1 MLILGS
7 VAYGAKYYY
16 DTTQETISV
25 LRTNNAKLETV
36 NKQVTTQ
43 FEEYRK
49 TVEQEIENFKAEVKK
64 QQELNNELNTNLKK
78 VQDANKE
85 ISKLLANTDIIKNSL
100 ADPKASEEKINE
112 KVDVFFSDIS
122 CVTDDKCLQ

>member
-49 TVEQEIENFKAEVKK
+49 TVQQEIEDFKAEVKK
-64 QQELNNELNTNLKK
+64 QQELNTELNTNLKK

-112 KVDVFFSDIS
+112 EIDVFFGDIS
-122 CVTDDKCLQ
+122 CVTNDKCLQ